1 MLADVHGRQPVD
13 YLGVLIMLPH
23 AWSDLTSEVQPTTSN

>member
-13 YLGVLIMLPH
+13 HLGVLIMLPD
-23 AWSDLTSEVQPTTSN
+23 AWPDLTSEVQPTTSN